1 MITSEKLNEKWNER
15 SNAAETVESESFSL
29 PDSHEDIDVVSRLE
43 ANIRRLTQLSS
54 RVNYMLGEVKDLI
67 VK

>member
-15 SNAAETVESESFSL
+15 SGRDAESESFSL
-29 PDSHEDIDVVSRLE
+29 PEAHEDIDVVSRLE
-43 ANIRRLTQLSS
+43 ANIRRLTQVSS
-54 RVNYMLGEVKDLI
+54 RVNYLLAEVKDLI

>member
-15 SNAAETVESESFSL
+15 SSREIESDAFSL
-29 PDSHEDIDVVSRLE
+29 PETQEDIDVVSRLE
-43 ANIRRLTQLSS
+43 ANLRRLVQVTS
-54 RVNYMLGEVKDLI
+54 RVNHLLAEVKDLI

>member
-15 SNAAETVESESFSL
+15 SGRDVEDETFSL
-29 PDSHEDIDVVSRLE
+29 PENHEDIDVVSRLE
-43 ANIRRLTQLSS
+43 ANVRRLTQINA
-54 RVNYMLGEVKDLI
+54 RINYLLAEVKELI